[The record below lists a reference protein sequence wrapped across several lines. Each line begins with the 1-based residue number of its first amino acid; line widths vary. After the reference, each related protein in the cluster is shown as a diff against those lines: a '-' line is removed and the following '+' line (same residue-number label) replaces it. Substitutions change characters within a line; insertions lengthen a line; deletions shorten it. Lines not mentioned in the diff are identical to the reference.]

1 MLTLLALLS
10 LFVYLL
16 LGWHFC
22 QTRLAGKHALN
33 SNISLA
39 ALGIGLTAHGI
50 VIANTLLQSPT
61 FFGAAEALSLTAWLA
76 ILIYCLGRI
85 RWNLD
90 GLEPPLFAFSA
101 AFMAL
106 ALALPQGH
114 LISYAQS
121 GLSRVHFMLAMFA
134 QSFLFIAAG
143 LAVLM
148 RLTDSTLHHHARKLL
163 ARKLPPLLTLEKL
176 LFGTITTGFTLLT
189 IALIAGALL
198 NQQAHGIV
206 VQWSHKTVF
215 GLSSWLLFGGLLLGN
230 HIKGWRG
237 RFAANWTLVAFAV
250 LFLGYI
256 GTRIVLEAFLSKG

>member
-22 QTRLAGKHALN
+22 QTRLAGKHAL
-33 SNISLA
+33 SQGLSIA
-39 ALGIGLTAHGI
+39 ALSIGLTAHG
-50 VIANTLLQSPT
+50 VLIAHTLMQSPT

-76 ILIYCLGRI
+76 ILIYCLGKT

-101 AFMAL
+101 AFMVL

-114 LISYAQS
+114 QISYAQS
-121 GLSRVHFMLAMFA
+121 GLSRAHFLLAMFA

-148 RLTDSTLHHHARKLL
+148 RLTDSTLHQHARKML

-176 LFGTITTGFTLLT
+176 LFGTIATGFILLSA
-189 IALIAGALL
+189 ALVAGSLL
-198 NQQAHGIV
+198 NLQAHGIV
-206 VQWSHKTVF
+206 VQWSHKTLF
-215 GLSSWLLFGGLLLGN
+215 GLSSWLLFGTLLLGN
-230 HIKGWRG
+230 YLRGWRG
-237 RFAANWTLVAFAV
+237 RFAANWTLVAFSV

-256 GTRIVLEAFLSKG
+256 GTRIVLEAFLNKG